1 MNRKYNLLIPM
12 AGLGSRFSN
21 EGYTTPK
28 PLLPVGH
35 YRMFELVVANMCS
48 PLLNEIC
55 IVAPLSFDLKQDC
68 AALSLRLGIPV
79 HLVEIDYVTE
89 GPSATALLG
98 LKTLDR
104 ELPLIIANSD
114 QYLDFNPANWIES
127 FVNSDSAGSIL
138 CMQDS
143 DPKWSFARLD
153 SEGKVIEVVEKRV
166 VSNLATCGVYFFQRG
181 SLFEAAASRQM
192 DKDARVNGEFYVGP
206 VYNELISDGEAVGAY
221 DLGPISDVMFG
232 LGVPLDYERFLSNSS
247 LVERADGVCARWLS

>member
-1 MNRKYNLLIPM
+1 MNGKYNLLIPM
-12 AGLGSRFSN
+12 AGLGSRFSK

-28 PLLPVGH
+28 PLLPVGQ
-35 YRMFELVVANMCS
+35 YRMFELVVANVCS

-55 IVAPLSFDLKQDC
+55 IVAPLSFDLRQDC
-68 AALSLRLGIPV
+68 AALSLRLGKPV
-79 HLVEIDYVTE
+79 HLVEIDHVTE

-104 ELPLIIANSD
+104 ELPLLIANSD

-138 CMQDS
+138 CMQDN

-153 SEGKVIEVVEKRV
+153 SEGKVAEVAEKRV
-166 VSNLATCGVYFFQRG
+166 VSNLATCGVYFFRSG
-181 SLFEAAASRQM
+181 ALFEAAASRQM

-206 VYNELISDGEAVGAY
+206 TYNELITDGAVVEAY

-232 LGVPLDYERFLSNSS
+232 LGVPLDYERFMSNPF
-247 LVERADGVCARWLS
+247 LVQRANTACARWLG